1 MRKNLNILKDKGK
14 KKNLK
19 LTTVVGKA
27 ILFGFGVKFL

>member
-1 MRKNLNILKDKGK
+1 MRKNLNILKDKG